1 MWVPLRMST
10 TGLVAGALVLGAG
23 DAVVGVTAGADG
35 AGGGGG
41 VAARVEAD
49 TAGGADVDASAGDEA
64 GGTDADGVDLVG
76 VALGET

>member
-1 MWVPLRMST
+1 MST

-35 AGGGGG
+35 AGGGGV

-49 TAGGADVDASAGDEA
+49 AAGRADVDASAGDEA